1 MSSDMSLMEAL
12 STNRA
17 IRRFRPE
24 PVPDE
29 AIERVLDA
37 AIRAPTGG
45 NRQNWR
51 FLVVRDPALRAQVGD
66 LYGQSFHEVYTPERI
81 RQANNAQTARV
92 LRSAVYLADHMGDE
106 PPVLILAC
114 LESTPGA
121 PPANRT
127 AGSSIYPAVQNLMLA
142 ARSLGL
148 GTCLTT
154 LHARRE
160 AEIKA
165 LLSIPDHVDTYALI
179 PLGYPATGFGPVTRQ
194 PVAAVTFHDRWG
206 QAPTDGTT
214 SGAQAGE

>member
-1 MSSDMSLMEAL
+1 MSSDISLMEAL

-51 FLVVRDPALRAQVGD
+51 FLVLRDSAVRAQVGD
-66 LYGQSFHEVYTPERI
+66 LYRQSFHEVYTPERI
-81 RQANNAQTARV
+81 RQANTAQTARV
-92 LRSAVYLADHMGDE
+92 LRSAVYLADHMGHE

-142 ARSLGL
+142 ARGLGL

-154 LHARRE
+154 LHTRRE

-165 LLSIPDHVDTYALI
+165 LLGIPEHVDTYALI
-179 PLGYPATGFGPVTRQ
+179 PLGYPATAFGPVTRQ

-206 QAPTDGTT
+206 QAPAGGTA
-214 SGAQAGE
+214 GDAQVGE